1 MISERMDIDEL
12 QFVRLTPDFEF
23 TEFDCGHDDL
33 NDFLLNDAKE
43 YQKGLIA
50 DVAELRFWQ

>member
-1 MISERMDIDEL
+1 MDIDEL